1 MVAAASIPLSAGMT
15 DGSGVKCT
23 LPLTM
28 RKCSGKRRNT
38 HVHLS
43 LLHQSAVTAPERAG
57 THRACQK
64 NTVLESGDVQHSGSG
79 GGTRASGQRKHHL
92 AAIQNVRVKSHCAA
106 SNTTTLT
113 MRAELCDFS
122 GAVVFFPFLESSAVR
137 LVLHASRQTVSV
149 SCCCQSTGLH
159 WCSISLCILCCL
171 HVVVFTLLFVFF
183 PLYYFGPVCNRS
195 LPGCRCICQTGWDT
209 IKKEV

>member
-113 MRAELCDFS
+113 MRAELSVTFQ
-122 GAVVFFPFLESSAVR
+122 VLSSSS
-137 LVLHASRQTVSV
+137 LFWSRQRSGL
-149 SCCCQSTGLH
+149 SCTPADRPSA
-159 WCSISLCILCCL
+159 
-171 HVVVFTLLFVFF
+171 
-183 PLYYFGPVCNRS
+183 
-195 LPGCRCICQTGWDT
+195 
-209 IKKEV
+209 